1 MLNKIIYYSLH
12 NRLVVLICSLLLM
25 IAGTYTAFH
34 TDVDVFPDLNAPTVV
49 IMTEANGMAPE
60 EVERIRQNGYL
71 PRVILYDLPGT
82 VNAGGV
88 IRILSSLDAVFIPLK
103 ADKLVMESSL
113 TFARG
118 IEHGFVQDKD
128 TSLQAAHLF
137 WTMIDR
143 RERTP
148 LYDQYEAIIHKLGL
162 SLMATHVP
170 YRSKFNK
177 ELLPDGSGICRS
189 TLLAPERT
197 FAREAQIEVLAAEI
211 LEILKI
217 R

>member
-1 MLNKIIYYSLH
+1 MGP
-12 NRLVVLICSLLLM
+12 LLKCM
-25 IAGTYTAFH
+25 
-34 TDVDVFPDLNAPTVV
+34 PP
-49 IMTEANGMAPE
+49 EAPE

-71 PRVILYDLPGT
+71 PRIVLYDLPGT

-170 YRSKFNK
+170 FRSKFNK

-189 TLLAPERT
+189 TLLAPERI